1 VSLNLN
7 DKKAVV
13 AEVSEQVA
21 SAQTIVVAEYRG
33 IQVGHLTQLRANARA
48 QGVYLRVLKNTLAR
62 RAVEGTP
69 FASLASEM
77 TGPLIYS
84 ISKDA
89 VAAAKVINDFAKS
102 NDKLVVR
109 AGNYAGK
116 SLDKAGITAFE
127 ELAQLK
133 QSMDADMRAARDKL
147 VADERNL
154 TSRQGQMPAAEFNA
168 GTADLLKRAQ
178 DLAALTRTRESQV
191 TRTWDGVV
199 AQIRQAAQGQMSA
212 SAAAHHCAMILDR
225 GAGYHVGAGMDLTGD
240 VTQRLNGVMPAV
252 NLQLA
257 PPA

>member
-1 VSLNLN
+1 MNTLSSTASNSISLRGALVGALTGA
-7 DKKAVV
+7 AVLGL
-13 AEVSEQVA
+13 AT
-21 SAQTIVVAEYRG
+21 SAQAQTLRGAGPPIGGVCVYSENSVVTE
-33 IQVGHLTQLRANARA
+33 
-48 QGVYLRVLKNTLAR
+48 
-62 RAVEGTP
+62 
-69 FASLASEM
+69 S
-77 TGPLIYS
+77 
-84 ISKDA
+84 
-89 VAAAKVINDFAKS
+89 
-102 NDKLVVR
+102 
-109 AGNYAGK
+109 
-116 SLDKAGITAFE
+116 KAGITAFE

-225 GAGYHVGAGMDLTGD
+225 GAGYRVGSGMDLTGD
-240 VTQRLNGVMPAV
+240 VTQRLNGVMPTV
-252 NLQLA
+252 TLQLA
-257 PPA
+257 PPT